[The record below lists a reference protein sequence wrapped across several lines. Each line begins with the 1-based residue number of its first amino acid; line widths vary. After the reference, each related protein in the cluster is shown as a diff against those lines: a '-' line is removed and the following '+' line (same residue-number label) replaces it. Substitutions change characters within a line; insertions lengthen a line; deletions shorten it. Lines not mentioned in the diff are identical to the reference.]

1 MRGECSEA
9 VEGVEGWR
17 ACGMGLVRSVAGARV
32 RGNAREAGVGRD
44 IAKDSARRRVDC
56 RIERFLRVC

>member
-1 MRGECSEA
+1 M
-9 VEGVEGWR
+9 EGLGVVK
-17 ACGMGLVRSVAGARV
+17 ASGMGLVRSVAGARV
-32 RGNAREAGVGRD
+32 RRDAREAGVGRD